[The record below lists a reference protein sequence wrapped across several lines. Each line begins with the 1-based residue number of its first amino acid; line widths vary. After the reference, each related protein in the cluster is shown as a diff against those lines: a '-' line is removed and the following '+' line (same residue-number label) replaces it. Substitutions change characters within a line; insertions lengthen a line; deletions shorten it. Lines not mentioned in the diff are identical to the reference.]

1 MEEDKEQKIQII
13 KILVTDLKAEEVS
26 LYKNNRKGRRKIGLD
41 KDRRLDQ
48 AKILISF
55 ITMNDNI

>member
-13 KILVTDLKAEEVS
+13 KILVTDLKVEEVS
-26 LYKNNRKGRRKIGLD
+26 LYKNNRKGRRKIDLD

-48 AKILISF
+48 AMKLISF